1 MGCFQ
6 TKKND
11 DQKVALRTSN
21 NIDKEL
27 DKNKKEQDYETKIL
41 LLGPGESG
49 KSTLFKQIQL
59 IQDRE
64 FDEEYLQSYIPLIR
78 QNLVSQMKILL
89 ESSDRLG
96 IPIQKQE
103 FGNLIKKTKKRLLWN
118 EEIATGLSELWQD
131 SGIQKSLEFK
141 DKKFHLYD
149 SIEYFFEEIDR
160 ISSEFYL
167 PTNEDVLRTRVKS
180 IAVEE
185 AKFKIENFVLN
196 VIDVGGQRSERRKW
210 IHCFEEVSAIIFC
223 VSLTGYHQTL
233 IEDNSVNRMEEALN
247 LFSDICK
254 SPWFLNSSI
263 ILFLNKNDLF
273 EEDIKKIDLSVCF
286 PEYKGGKV
294 YENAIVY
301 IQEQFISASG
311 FKKNLSKRNVYPFVT
326 CALNTENI
334 EFVIKAA
341 LDTIMRNNLKYY
353 GIY

>member
-1 MGCFQ
+1 MGCCPS
-6 TKKND
+6 KKND
-11 DQKVALRTSN
+11 EQRVALRTSTK
-21 NIDKEL
+21 IDKDL
-27 DKNKKEQDYETKIL
+27 DKNKKEQDYEIKIL

-49 KSTLFKQIQL
+49 KSTLFKQMQL
-59 IQDRE
+59 IQDRQ
-64 FDEEYLQSYIPLIR
+64 FDEEYLQSFIPLIR
-78 QNLVSQMKILL
+78 QNLVSQMKVLL

-96 IPIQKQE
+96 VPIQKQE
-103 FGNLIKKTKKRLLWN
+103 YGNLIKKTKKRLLWN
-118 EEIATGLSELWQD
+118 EEIATALSELWED

-149 SIEYFFEEIDR
+149 STEYFFDEIER
-160 ISSEFYL
+160 VSSEYYL

-185 AKFKIENFVLN
+185 AKFRIGKYILN
-196 VIDVGGQRSERRKW
+196 MIDVGGQRSERRKW
-210 IHCFEEVSAIIFC
+210 IHCFEEVTSIIFC

-233 IEDNSVNRMEEALN
+233 IEDNSVNRIEEALN

-263 ILFLNKNDLF
+263 ILFLNKKDLF
-273 EEDIKKIDLSVCF
+273 QEDIKKTDLSVCF
-286 PEYKGGKV
+286 SEYKGGKD
-294 YENAIVY
+294 YENAIAY
-301 IQEQFISASG
+301 IQEQFMTASG
-311 FKKNLSKRNVYPFVT
+311 FKTNQSKREVYPFVT